1 MIKGSNSFFRG
12 RSRDKT
18 LSFFKHMDVGE
29 RHYGEGLMKRS
40 LVKLISL
47 SYLMIATNFM
57 AISCSSSEEGAE
69 GEEVVAEEGDEAADA
84 EDGNVANGE
93 EGAENANANVANNE
107 EGAEGANNFGN
118 EGNQAA
124 TNEFGNGAEGTGAGD
139 NLAAAEGNAAT
150 GDEAVNQI
158 IEEMNNTGA
167 PADAAVPGA
176 EGTENL
182 AANTA
187 PVEGNAAA
195 VPADGAAPAAAPSAP
210 AAPGLPELGS
220 KMVYIVQKG
229 DTLAKVAQRVYGD
242 MNKWTEIADFTGIA
256 NPNLVYPGDIVYYQ
270 LTETTQAFA
279 STYESV
285 VRSEVEV
292 SQGDTLATISNKV
305 FGNST
310 LWKLIWRQ
318 NDKIS
323 NPDKLTAGTKLYY
336 IDSAKLASFD
346 KEVSAKFA
354 SVKVKKESKKVV
366 KSNVSKSDSV
376 KSEVSKSLEVA
387 TDSVID
393 QFTSINSQN
402 LVARLI

>member
-1 MIKGSNSFFRG
+1 
-12 RSRDKT
+12 
-18 LSFFKHMDVGE
+18 MDVGE
-29 RHYGEGLMKRS
+29 RHHGEGLMKRS

-69 GEEVVAEEGDEAADA
+69 GEEVAADDGNEAANADDNA
-84 EDGNVANGE
+84 ANE
-93 EGAENANANVANNE
+93 EGAEGNANANTAAN
-107 EGAEGANNFGN
+107 EGGEGANNFGN

-124 TNEFGNGAEGTGAGD
+124 PNEFGNGAEGTGAGAGD
-139 NLAAAEGNAAT
+139 NLATAEGNAAT
-150 GDEAVNQI
+150 GEEAVNQI

-167 PADAAVPGA
+167 PADATAAAPVA

-182 AANTA
+182 SANSA
-187 PVEGNAAA
+187 PVDGNAAA
-195 VPADGAAPAAAPSAP
+195 AAPAEAAAPAAASSAP

-229 DTLAKVAQRVYGD
+229 DTLAKVAQRIYGD
-242 MNKWTEIADFTGIA
+242 TNKWTEIADFTGIA

-270 LTETTQAFA
+270 LTESTQAFA
-279 STYESV
+279 NTYESIA
-285 VRSEVEV
+285 RSEVEV
-292 SQGDTLATISNKV
+292 AQGDTLATISNRV

-323 NPDKLTAGTKLYY
+323 NPDKLEAGTKLYY
-336 IDSAKLASFD
+336 IDSAKLTAFD
-346 KEVSAKFA
+346 KSATTTFVSIKG
-354 SVKVKKESKKVV
+354 KKEAKKVV
-366 KSNVSKSDSV
+366 KSVTSKFKPV
-376 KSEVSKSLEVA
+376 KSQVSKSLEVA
-387 TDSVID
+387 NESVTD
-393 QFTSINSQN
+393 QFSSMNSHN